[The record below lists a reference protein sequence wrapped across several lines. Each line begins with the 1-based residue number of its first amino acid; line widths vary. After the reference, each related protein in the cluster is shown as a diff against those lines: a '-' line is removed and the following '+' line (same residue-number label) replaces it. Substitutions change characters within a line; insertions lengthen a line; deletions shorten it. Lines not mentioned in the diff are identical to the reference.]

1 MRTIALQQLC
11 VLITGG
17 GGEALSLLFL
27 LRAAWEV
34 QAGLN

>member
-11 VLITGG
+11 VLITGE
-17 GGEALSLLFL
+17 GEAPSLLFL

>member
-11 VLITGG
+11 VLITE